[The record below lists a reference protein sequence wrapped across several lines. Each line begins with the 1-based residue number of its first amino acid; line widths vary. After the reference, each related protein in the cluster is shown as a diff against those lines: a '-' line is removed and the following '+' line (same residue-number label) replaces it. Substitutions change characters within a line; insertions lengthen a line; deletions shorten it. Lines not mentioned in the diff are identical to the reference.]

1 MAGKSTTCRAS
12 AGDSAARLAG
22 LVNWRRIIHIADG
35 VADPIT
41 TVAVEFD
48 VMMHEVAF
56 TPQTDAEQFCESG
69 SRLTAVMYTVELGYA
84 AAGVMLMMRGGAITC
99 SAA

>member
-1 MAGKSTTCRAS
+1 
-12 AGDSAARLAG
+12 
-22 LVNWRRIIHIADG
+22 
-35 VADPIT
+35 
-41 TVAVEFD
+41 VEFD

-69 SRLTAVMYTVELGYA
+69 SRLIAVMYTVELGYA
-84 AAGVMLMMRGGAITC
+84 AAGEMLMMRGGAITR